1 MAAHYKMIQD
11 VVANDIHWK
20 GECVSAVC
28 RVRWNS
34 SVPAFGSLSM
44 RLLCAA
50 ANSSPRWVRLEE
62 GVIRVADGRGIG
74 DLDSPTPVHLKIHDC
89 GAFDLELAIGILT
102 LRWRGD
108 RFQDIPMLDLLAF
121 FQAIEVIE
129 SRGFAVK
136 QAFAHHES
144 EVALPQN
151 PVELV
156 VFEYEARL
164 REYPGFRLKAG
175 FVVFTVAIVLVEMI
189 QRLVLR
195 RLVALSAK
203 DHIAEVSAH
212 HGFVRF
218 GFVEIDHLRRSVEL
232 GSSACVRSRAFVLHV
247 VPVLD
252 DQAAFKSE
260 NLESHLAA

>member
-44 RLLCAA
+44 RLLCAS

-121 FQAIEVIE
+121 FQAIEAIE
-129 SRGFAVK
+129 AAG
-136 QAFAHHES
+136 
-144 EVALPQN
+144 LPSN
-151 PVELV
+151 RPSLIM
-156 VFEYEARL
+156 RTKL
-164 REYPGFRLKAG
+164 PCPRTLW
-175 FVVFTVAIVLVEMI
+175 
-189 QRLVLR
+189 
-195 RLVALSAK
+195 ALSVTLTNSLDKFRA
-203 DHIAEVSAH
+203 
-212 HGFVRF
+212 
-218 GFVEIDHLRRSVEL
+218 
-232 GSSACVRSRAFVLHV
+232 SSI
-247 VPVLD
+247 
-252 DQAAFKSE
+252 
-260 NLESHLAA
+260 